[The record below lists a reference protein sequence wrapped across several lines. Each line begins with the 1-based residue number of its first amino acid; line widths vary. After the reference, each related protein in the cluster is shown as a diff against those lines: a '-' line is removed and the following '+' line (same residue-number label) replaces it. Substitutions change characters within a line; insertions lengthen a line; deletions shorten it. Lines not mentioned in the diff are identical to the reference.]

1 MTMHSYLYYS
11 ILDPTLHTRF
21 IYADLFNI
29 NLGALTHNPTR
40 IRAEVVPASLR
51 RRRCTSQAPDPSR
64 GHARQLK
71 MAALGIILRHMYQ
84 YT

>member
-51 RRRCTSQAPDPSR
+51 RRRCTS
-64 GHARQLK
+64 
-71 MAALGIILRHMYQ
+71 
-84 YT
+84 